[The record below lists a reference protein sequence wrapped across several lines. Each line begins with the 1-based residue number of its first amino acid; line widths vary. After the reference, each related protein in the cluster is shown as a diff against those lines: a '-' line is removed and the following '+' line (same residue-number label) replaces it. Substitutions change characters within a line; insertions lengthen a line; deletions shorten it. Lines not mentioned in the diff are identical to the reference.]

1 MKMFGW
7 GKLGNLCISQPS
19 NLTGRLISSKLRSSV
34 ASGFELVTQRMHK
47 RKLFGEMT
55 LMVPWAELV

>member
-1 MKMFGW
+1 MKIFDW

-19 NLTGRLISSKLRSSV
+19 NLTGRSISLKLSNFV
-34 ASGFELVTQRMHK
+34 ASEFELATQRTRK
-47 RKLFGEMT
+47 RKFFGEMT

>member
-19 NLTGRLISSKLRSSV
+19 NLTGRLISLKLSNFV
-34 ASGFELVTQRMHK
+34 ASEFELVTQRTRK
-47 RKLFGEMT
+47 RKFFGEMT

>member
-19 NLTGRLISSKLRSSV
+19 NLTGRLIFMKLRSSV
-34 ASGFELVTQRMHK
+34 ASRFELVTQKTCK
-47 RKLFGEMT
+47 RDFFGEMT